1 MFDRIAPSYDRLNR
15 LLSLSLD
22 RRWRE
27 QAIGLLA
34 CSLPQGPLLD
44 LCAGTLDIGLELRER
59 LPGREIVAADFSLR
73 MLLAS
78 RQKLASNGYDGG
90 EHGGERGV
98 KNLAQTG
105 RNGKGGREPD
115 IRLVLCDVLHLPF
128 RSACF
133 AGAIC
138 GFGLRN
144 LSDPAAAL
152 REACRVLRPGGAL
165 VVLEF
170 CRPTRR
176 CSRLFH
182 ALYGRS
188 LLPLVGGAVSGDAAA
203 YRYLSRTM
211 RGFMTRSEL
220 EAAMRSAGFR
230 LLDARD
236 LTLAVATVLRGVK

>member
-1 MFDRIAPSYDRLNR
+1 MFDRIAPNYDRLNR

-27 QAIGLLA
+27 AAVGLLA
-34 CSLPQGPLLD
+34 CSLPKGPLLD
-44 LCAGTLDIGLELRER
+44 LCAGTLDLGLELRER
-59 LPGREIVAADFSLR
+59 LPRREIVAADFSR
-73 MLLAS
+73 QMLLAG
-78 RQKLASNGYDGG
+78 RQKLARNRYGSGEPGRKNQAQNGG
-90 EHGGERGV
+90 
-98 KNLAQTG
+98 
-105 RNGKGGREPD
+105 NGNGGREPD
-115 IRLVLCDVLHLPF
+115 IRLVACDALHLPF
-128 RSACF
+128 QSACF

-144 LSDPAAAL
+144 LSDPAAGL
-152 REACRVLRPGGAL
+152 REAYRVLRPGGAL

-170 CRPTRR
+170 CRPTRLR
-176 CSRLFH
+176 SRLFH

-220 EAAMRSAGFR
+220 EAVMRSAGFH

-236 LTLAVATVLRGVK
+236 LTLAVVSMLRGVK